1 MNASWMPIQ
10 VLHPAVASGV
20 PPIEL
25 IDGEKAVEMLEDLEL
40 GLRSVQ
46 AFESDPSFF
55 NEFRG

>member
-1 MNASWMPIQ
+1 MPIQ
-10 VLHPAVASGV
+10 VLHPAFASGV